1 MTNKNLTK
9 MLVQSCANSRNLQA
23 EFSHRIMLITDLL
36 ATRCLSGSPSIAC
49 YQERRGLTSTL
60 SLLGSWSEE
69 LQGWGLFY
77 PWSLTFLLDLEPS
90 LGREGDLDVA
100 EPHDS
105 CGSDIM

>member
-1 MTNKNLTK
+1 
-9 MLVQSCANSRNLQA
+9 
-23 EFSHRIMLITDLL
+23 MLILMHINYAFNKSLFLL
-36 ATRCLSGSPSIAC
+36 FAC

-100 EPHDS
+100 EPHNS